1 VIFVHGIRARLAAAL
16 GLTGL
21 FLAQLVAV
29 PSAMGATPQMF
40 VVLYKQQ
47 AAPADAKATVQR
59 AGGTLVAVYSQIGVV
74 IAQSSST
81 SFRENLLADSRIEG
95 AAPTSRF
102 ATRVARDQAA
112 SDAAPSDD
120 LLSAPATDN
129 DSLSPL
135 QWDMRQIMTP
145 QAHAITGGSRSVLV
159 GDIDTGI
166 DFDHPDLRANIDV
179 ANSASCVGG
188 VADPGLAAQDDFGHG
203 THTAGII
210 AAASNGIGIVGVA
223 PNVRIAAI
231 KASDE
236 DGYFY
241 PEAIICAFVWA
252 ATHDFDVTNNS
263 YFADPYLFNCRND
276 PVQHA
281 IWKAEKRAIQYAQQR
296 GVTIV
301 ATVGDGGE
309 DLAHPTFDVTSP
321 TDTDPVV
328 RAITN
333 ACVMIPVEM
342 PGVIG
347 VSGVSNR
354 LQDRTDP
361 TSGYLKS
368 FMSNVGVGVTD
379 VTAPGGDGTW
389 GKTSQASNGRVL
401 STWPSYIP
409 CSASRR
415 VKEGGTVY
423 CYQQGAA
430 YAAPH
435 VAGVAALIISENP
448 SIRPAQVKALI
459 DKTADAQTCPATLP
473 GGYDEFL
480 GTESGTF
487 AACQGGAGNNSW
499 YGKGQVNA
507 LNAVSGN

>member
-1 VIFVHGIRARLAAAL
+1 MHVRIRARLAAAL
-16 GLTGL
+16 GLTAL
-21 FLAQLVAV
+21 CFAQLVAV
-29 PSAMGATPQMF
+29 PTAWAATPQTF
-40 VVLYKQQ
+40 ILVYKQQ
-47 AAPADAKATVQR
+47 AAPGDAKTTIQR
-59 AGGTLVAVYSQIGVV
+59 AGGTLVAVYGQIGVV
-74 IAQSSST
+74 IARSSNP
-81 SFRENLLADSRIEG
+81 SFRDTLLLDSRVEG
-95 AAPTSRF
+95 AAPTGSF
-102 ATRVARDQAA
+102 ATRLPADQAD
-112 SDAAPSDD
+112 SDAASGD
-120 LLSAPATDN
+120 LGNSPATDT
-129 DSLSPL
+129 DTLSPL
-135 QWDMRQIMTP
+135 QWDMRQIGTP

-166 DFDHPDLRANIDV
+166 DFNHPDLRANIDV

-188 VADPGLAAQDDFGHG
+188 VAEAGLAAADDLGHG

-241 PEAIICAFVWA
+241 PEAIVCAFVWA
-252 ATHDFDVTNNS
+252 ATHGFDVTNNS

-276 PVQHA
+276 PVQRA
-281 IWKAEKRAIQYAQQR
+281 IWKAEKRAIQYAQQQ
-296 GVTIV
+296 GVTVV

-309 DLAHPTFDVTSP
+309 DLAHPTFDASSP
-321 TDTDPVV
+321 TDGDVEL
-328 RAITN
+328 RAVTN
-333 ACVMIPVEM
+333 ACVVIPVEI

-354 LQDRTDP
+354 LQTPGDP
-361 TSGYLKS
+361 SSGYLKA
-368 FMSNVGVGVTD
+368 FMSDAGVGVVD
-379 VTAPGGDGTW
+379 VTAPGGDSIF
-389 GKTSQASNGRVL
+389 GKGSPSATRRIL

-409 CSASRR
+409 CPAARR
-415 VKEGGTVY
+415 VKEGTTVY

-430 YAAPH
+430 YATPH
-435 VAGVAALIISENP
+435 VAGVAALIISKNGKLRP
-448 SIRPAQVKALI
+448 SQVKALI
-459 DKTADAQTCPATLP
+459 DQTADAQACPANLP
-473 GGYDEFL
+473 AGYDSFV

-507 LNAVSGN
+507 LNAVSGS